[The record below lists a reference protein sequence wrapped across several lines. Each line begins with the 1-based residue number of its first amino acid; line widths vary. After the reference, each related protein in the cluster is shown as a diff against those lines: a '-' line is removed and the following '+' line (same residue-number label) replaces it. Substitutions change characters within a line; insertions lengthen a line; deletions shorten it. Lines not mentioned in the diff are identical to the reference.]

1 MDDFPADLKRF
12 VESHISSVAQLELL
26 LLLRSNVDKTWT
38 PEEAAKS
45 LYTAPDI
52 VAGQLAELHQRGLL
66 ALLQNPGPGY
76 RYLPTSPELADLVS
90 RLGEFYKERRVSVI
104 TLIYSQPLD
113 KVRTFADAFRLRKEP

>member
-1 MDDFPADLKRF
+1 VDDFPADLKRF
-12 VESHISSVAQLELL
+12 IESHISSVAQLELL
-26 LLLRSNVDKTWT
+26 LLLRSDPEKTWT

-45 LYTAPDI
+45 LYTAADI

-66 ALLQNPGPGY
+66 ALLQNPGPAY
-76 RYLPTSPELADLVS
+76 RYLPTSPDLADLVS
-90 RLGEFYKERRVSVI
+90 RLSEFYKERRVSVI